1 MKPWILIATLG
12 AVIITTPSFSQNSP
26 TLAVTDDELVKYA
39 TAMDS
44 VSDMQANVRQELG
57 EMIQSKGI
65 MDVQRYNAL
74 NKIIN
79 DPVQLEA
86 AKATPE
92 EIAFVKE
99 VASKQQAEVD
109 KIKTTYQSL
118 AKDYVTPK
126 VFNKVKKAIDSDP
139 QVKKRYDSV
148 MVELKKNN
156 PSGE

>member
-1 MKPWILIATLG
+1 MKPNVVIAIVGVL
-12 AVIITTPSFSQNSP
+12 ITTSALSQN
-26 TLAVTDDELVKYA
+26 LAVTDDELLKYA
-39 TAMDS
+39 TTMDS
-44 VSDMQANVRQELG
+44 VSAMQASARQELG

-79 DPVQLEA
+79 DPTQLET

-99 VASKQQAEVD
+99 VTAKQQEEVD
-109 KIKTTYQSL
+109 KIKTTYQTL

-126 VFNKVKKAIDSDP
+126 VFNKVKKAVETDP
-139 QVKKRYDSV
+139 QVRKRYDSL
-148 MVELKKNN
+148 MVELKKDN
-156 PSGE
+156 PTGQ

>member
-1 MKPWILIATLG
+1 MKQNVIVAIFG
-12 AVIITTPSFSQNSP
+12 AVLITTSAFSQN
-26 TLAVTDDELVKYA
+26 LAVTDDELLKYA

-44 VSDMQANVRQELG
+44 VTAMQANVRQELG
-57 EMIQSKGI
+57 KMIADKGV

-74 NKIIN
+74 NKIAN

-92 EIAFVKE
+92 EVAFIKE
-99 VASKQQAEVD
+99 VNAKQQAEVD

-126 VFNKVKKAIDSDP
+126 VFNKVKKAVDTDP
-139 QVKKRYDSV
+139 QVKKRYDSL
-148 MVELKKNN
+148 MVELKKDN
-156 PSGE
+156 PTGQ

>member
-1 MKPWILIATLG
+1 MKLNVIIAIFG
-12 AVIITTPSFSQNSP
+12 AFIITTSAFAQNQN
-26 TLAVTDDELVKYA
+26 LAVTDEELLKYA

-57 EMIQSKGI
+57 KMIADKGV

-79 DPVQLEA
+79 DTAQLKTA
-86 AKATPE
+86 HATPE
-92 EIAFVKE
+92 EVQFIKE
-99 VASKQQAEVD
+99 VSAKQKEEVD

-126 VFNKVKKAIDSDP
+126 VFNKVKKAVETDP
-139 QVKKRYDSV
+139 QVKKRYDSLI
-148 MVELKKNN
+148 VELKKD

>member
-1 MKPWILIATLG
+1 MKLNIIIAIFG
-12 AVIITTPSFSQNSP
+12 AFIVTTSAFAQNQS
-26 TLAVTDDELVKYA
+26 LAVTDEELLKYA

-57 EMIQSKGI
+57 KMIADKGV

-79 DPVQLEA
+79 DTAQLKTA
-86 AKATPE
+86 HATPE
-92 EIAFVKE
+92 EVQFIKE
-99 VASKQQAEVD
+99 VSAKQKEEVD

-126 VFNKVKKAIDSDP
+126 VFNKVKKAVETDP
-139 QVKKRYDSV
+139 DVKKRYDSLI
-148 MVELKKNN
+148 VELKKD

>member
-1 MKPWILIATLG
+1 MKLNVIIAIFG
-12 AVIITTPSFSQNSP
+12 AFIITTSAFAQNQS
-26 TLAVTDDELVKYA
+26 LAVTDEELLKYA

-57 EMIQSKGI
+57 KMIADKGV

-79 DPVQLEA
+79 DTAQLKTA
-86 AKATPE
+86 HATPE
-92 EIAFVKE
+92 EVQFIKE
-99 VASKQQAEVD
+99 VSAKQKEEVD

-126 VFNKVKKAIDSDP
+126 VFNKVKKAVETDP
-139 QVKKRYDSV
+139 DVKKRYDSLI
-148 MVELKKNN
+148 VELKKD

>member
-1 MKPWILIATLG
+1 MKSHFIIILAALISSSA
-12 AVIITTPSFSQNSP
+12 FSQTPQN
-26 TLAVTDDELVKYA
+26 LAVTDDELLKYA

-44 VSDMQANVRQELG
+44 VSAMQANVRVELG
-57 EMIQSKGI
+57 KMIADKGV

-79 DPVQLEA
+79 DLAQLET

-99 VASKQQAEVD
+99 VQSKQQEEVD

-118 AKDYVTPK
+118 AMNYVTPK
-126 VFNKVKKAIDSDP
+126 VFNKVKKAVDTDP
-139 QVKKRYDSV
+139 QVKKRYDSL
-148 MVELKKNN
+148 MVELKKDN
-156 PSGE
+156 PTSEQ